1 VDLLLIVSDPTMIG
15 LIASRRVADLIH
27 ELDTHVSHIRLMVNR
42 LSADGDGRLTLAP
55 QLEAFIRE
63 SGLELAGLIPEDST
77 VADYDTL
84 GKPLVDLPRGSPI
97 RFAMENIVKNL
108 DGLV

>member
-1 VDLLLIVSDPTMIG
+1 MSRTIAAAGKGGTGKTTVAALLI
-15 LIASRRVADLIH
+15 
-27 ELDTHVSHIRLMVNR
+27 
-42 LSADGDGRLTLAP
+42 

-84 GKPLVDLPRGSPI
+84 GKPLVDLPKGSPI
-97 RFAMENIVKNL
+97 RCAMENIVKNL